1 MIPFK
6 SLMDDEHLYQNVD
19 VDGFN
24 ILEINETNEDLLM
37 DNNLIGNNKKIFPN
51 RTCEEYF
58 KDIYGE
64 IDINVTCFVC
74 SNDCFNTNEVLYFK
88 DRKELINYL
97 RYCFQFLKKKL
108 FYDNTNYIDNK
119 YDLDKVDRNF
129 LKNWKFYQEKI
140 ICKSCFMKVVN
151 MHNLIG
157 CLKNIFSD
165 PQRVE
170 LNSKPRTR
178 KISQFLR
185 TKRRKG
191 NASNTN
197 KNKKSHLKNDSRKFN
212 ENVIFD
218 NVNNKLIIFKKALGD
233 EANKDLNIRSSG
245 SGSQDL
251 ANKTNEYDS
260 DSNLPNGKSN
270 EAKDNISSSS
280 INYNNINNN
289 TTSSQY
295 NNNTFTFIK
304 NLIPSRIYWYY
315 TEIIQNFDN
324 REQIF
329 SKELSGDRYLAGIRM
344 FFGTIL
350 LHFNKLLGT
359 LYNNMSNIYLL
370 QQYLSFQAML
380 TINTP
385 QGEIIRRM
393 RQEVDEILQDSLMLY
408 NHNQNIYNKISLY
421 KTMLEMKH

>member
-1 MIPFK
+1 
-6 SLMDDEHLYQNVD
+6 
-19 VDGFN
+19 
-24 ILEINETNEDLLM
+24 
-37 DNNLIGNNKKIFPN
+37 
-51 RTCEEYF
+51 
-58 KDIYGE
+58 
-64 IDINVTCFVC
+64 
-74 SNDCFNTNEVLYFK
+74 
-88 DRKELINYL
+88 
-97 RYCFQFLKKKL
+97 
-108 FYDNTNYIDNK
+108 
-119 YDLDKVDRNF
+119 
-129 LKNWKFYQEKI
+129 
-140 ICKSCFMKVVN
+140 MKVVN

-197 KNKKSHLKNDSRKFN
+197 TNKKSHPKNDSRKFN